1 MVFNGKFCRQ
11 VIRGIVMSSMAVEI
25 LSASVASAASIP
37 ADSSYIQYFGR
48 WDKRPQCQITGQG
61 AVYIKANFTG
71 TSLKADLDGS
81 QEVWWRVSIDNGPF
95 RRFKASG
102 KQTVLAEHLAKGA
115 HKVLLVRSTEGEV
128 GLSTFGGFRLDKRA
142 KLLPPDKLKSRRLE
156 FVGDSITAGAFN
168 DRMQPGKYHDKEDNN
183 QAYGPI
189 LSRMLGADYSILAR
203 SGEGVVMNYREKDPK
218 TELHTAGRYVRTFCE
233 TQNPEEYNP
242 FWDSRKFPVDAVI
255 VSIGTNDFSL
265 NHEPPGRYYFESGYR
280 SLLQEIRTMNP
291 GKPIICVAPIP
302 SIIGTKCANWEAN
315 AVQTLKEAGEK
326 DLYFIPVNDEGPLLS
341 SDDFAGDDT
350 HPIDKGHQ
358 KIAEFLK
365 DKVATILGWK

>member
-1 MVFNGKFCRQ
+1 MFFHGKYSQ
-11 VIRGIVMSSMAVEI
+11 PMMGKVVSAVMAAGL
-25 LSASVASAASIP
+25 LSASWASAASIP
-37 ADSSYIQYFGR
+37 ADSPNIQYFGR
-48 WDKRPQCQITGQG
+48 WDKQAGEVVTGQG

-71 TSLKADLDGS
+71 TSLKADLGGS
-81 QEVWWRVSIDNGPF
+81 QEVWWRVSIDDGPF
-95 RRFKASG
+95 RRFKAEG
-102 KQTVLAEHLAKGA
+102 EDTLLAQNLSKGA

-128 GLSTFGGFRLDKRA
+128 GLSTFGGFTLDRRA
-142 KLLPPDKLKSRRLE
+142 KLLAPDILKNRRLE

-168 DRMQPGKYHDKEDNN
+168 DRWQPGKYHDKEDNN

-203 SGEGVVMNYREKDPK
+203 SGEGVVLNYREKDPK

-233 TQNPEEYNP
+233 TKNPGDYNP

-265 NHEPPGRYYFESGYR
+265 NHEPPGRYYFEAGYR
-280 SLLQEIRTMNP
+280 NLLQEIRYMNP

-302 SIIGTKCANWEAN
+302 SIIGTNCAKWEAN
-315 AVQTLKEAGEK
+315 VVQELKAAGEQQ
-326 DLYFIPVNDEGPLLS
+326 LYFIPVNDKEPLLS
-341 SDDFAGDDT
+341 ADDFAGDDT

-365 DKVATILGWK
+365 DKVASILGWK

>member
-1 MVFNGKFCRQ
+1 MIFYGKFSQRI
-11 VIRGIVMSSMAVEI
+11 VRGAVLSGI
-25 LSASVASAASIP
+25 MTGVLSASLASAASIP
-37 ADSSYIQYFGR
+37 ANSPNIQYFGR
-48 WDKRPQCQITGQG
+48 WDKQVNRLVTGQG

-71 TSLKADLDGS
+71 TSILADLGGS
-81 QEVWWRVSIDNGPF
+81 QEVWWRVSVDNGPF
-95 RRFKASG
+95 RRFKAEG
-102 KQTVLAEHLAKGA
+102 EKTVLAQNLTKGA
-115 HKVLLVRSTEGEV
+115 HKILLVRSTEGEA
-128 GLSTFGGFRLDKRA
+128 GLSTFGGFTLDKKA
-142 KLLPPDKLKSRRLE
+142 KLLTPDVLKSRRLE

-168 DRMQPGKYHDKEDNN
+168 DRWQPGKYHDKEDNN

-203 SGEGVVMNYREKDPK
+203 SGEGVVINYREKNPK

-233 TQNPEEYNP
+233 TKDPEAYNP
-242 FWDSRKFPVDAVI
+242 LWDSRKFPVDAIV

-265 NHEPPGRYYFESGYR
+265 NHEPPGRYYFEAGYR
-280 SLLQEIRTMNP
+280 TLLQEIRSMNP

-302 SIIGTKCANWEAN
+302 SIISTKCAKWEAN
-315 AVQTLKEAGEK
+315 AVRELKAAGEK
-326 DLYFIPVNDEGPLLS
+326 ELYFIPVNDKEPLLS

-365 DKVATILGWK
+365 DKVASILGWK